1 MGLSGEIM
9 SWWVQKLDGVSIE
22 TLKFSTTDRTS
33 VTTIKN
39 LVNYGQHME
48 IVTIEQP
55 KYQGGFDDV
64 IQLDDVVTDKYL
76 LFWV

>member
-1 MGLSGEIM
+1 M

-48 IVTIEQP
+48 IVTIELP
-55 KYQGGFDDV
+55 KYHGR
-64 IQLDDVVTDKYL
+64 
-76 LFWV
+76 